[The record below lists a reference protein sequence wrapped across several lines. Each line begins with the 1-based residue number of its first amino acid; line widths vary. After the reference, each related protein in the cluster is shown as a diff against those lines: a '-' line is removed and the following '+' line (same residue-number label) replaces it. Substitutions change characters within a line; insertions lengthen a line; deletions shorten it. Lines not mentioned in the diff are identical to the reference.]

1 MNSDDKFENLNEID
15 SWEKELKKL
24 KNSDEDEAEQISEI
38 EERIS
43 DLYEALANCERGASR
58 MKEYIVVITYNFDT
72 DFIAIKCKTYEEAVE
87 KLNELLNEEIEI
99 VKREN
104 EYTPSVL
111 RFADDDVTLVYE
123 SGYTLDLKNV
133 STREYLL
140 QDCAFY
146 KIIEV

>member
-1 MNSDDKFENLNEID
+1 
-15 SWEKELKKL
+15 
-24 KNSDEDEAEQISEI
+24 
-38 EERIS
+38 
-43 DLYEALANCERGASR
+43 

-72 DFIAIKCKTYEEAVE
+72 DFVVIKCKTYEEAVE

>member
-1 MNSDDKFENLNEID
+1 
-15 SWEKELKKL
+15 
-24 KNSDEDEAEQISEI
+24 
-38 EERIS
+38 
-43 DLYEALANCERGASR
+43 

-72 DFIAIKCKTYEEAVE
+72 DFVAIKCKTYEEAVE
-87 KLNELLNEEIEI
+87 KLNELLNEEIET

-111 RFADDDVTLVYE
+111 RFADDDVILVYE

-140 QDCAFY
+140 QDCALY
-146 KIIEV
+146 KVIEV

>member
-1 MNSDDKFENLNEID
+1 
-15 SWEKELKKL
+15 
-24 KNSDEDEAEQISEI
+24 
-38 EERIS
+38 
-43 DLYEALANCERGASR
+43 

-72 DFIAIKCKTYEEAVE
+72 DFVAIKCKTYEEAVE
-87 KLNELLNEEIEI
+87 KLNELLNEEIET

-111 RFADDDVTLVYE
+111 RFTDDDVTLVYE

>member
-1 MNSDDKFENLNEID
+1 
-15 SWEKELKKL
+15 
-24 KNSDEDEAEQISEI
+24 
-38 EERIS
+38 
-43 DLYEALANCERGASR
+43 

-72 DFIAIKCKTYEEAVE
+72 DFVAVKCKTYEEAVE

-104 EYTPSVL
+104 KYTPSVL
-111 RFADDDVTLVYE
+111 RFTDDDVTLVYE

-133 STREYLL
+133 STREYFL

>member
-1 MNSDDKFENLNEID
+1 
-15 SWEKELKKL
+15 
-24 KNSDEDEAEQISEI
+24 
-38 EERIS
+38 
-43 DLYEALANCERGASR
+43 

-72 DFIAIKCKTYEEAVE
+72 DFVAVKCKTYEEAVE
-87 KLNELLNEEIEI
+87 KLNELLNEEIET

-111 RFADDDVTLVYE
+111 RFTDDDVILVYE

-133 STREYLL
+133 STREHLL

-146 KIIEV
+146 RVIEV

>member
-1 MNSDDKFENLNEID
+1 
-15 SWEKELKKL
+15 
-24 KNSDEDEAEQISEI
+24 
-38 EERIS
+38 
-43 DLYEALANCERGASR
+43 

-72 DFIAIKCKTYEEAVE
+72 DFVAIKCKTYEEAVE

-111 RFADDDVTLVYE
+111 RFADDDVILVYE

-146 KIIEV
+146 KVIEI

>member
-1 MNSDDKFENLNEID
+1 
-15 SWEKELKKL
+15 
-24 KNSDEDEAEQISEI
+24 
-38 EERIS
+38 
-43 DLYEALANCERGASR
+43 

-72 DFIAIKCKTYEEAVE
+72 DFVAIKCKTYEEAVE
-87 KLNELLNEEIEI
+87 KLNELLNKEIET

-104 EYTPSVL
+104 EYTPSIL
-111 RFADDDVTLVYE
+111 RFTDDDVTLVYE
-123 SGYTLDLKNV
+123 SEYTLDLKNV

>member
-1 MNSDDKFENLNEID
+1 
-15 SWEKELKKL
+15 
-24 KNSDEDEAEQISEI
+24 
-38 EERIS
+38 
-43 DLYEALANCERGASR
+43 

-72 DFIAIKCKTYEEAVE
+72 DFVAVKCKTYEEAVE
-87 KLNELLNEEIEI
+87 KLNELLNEEIET

-111 RFADDDVTLVYE
+111 RFTDDDVILVYE

-133 STREYLL
+133 STREHLL

>member
-1 MNSDDKFENLNEID
+1 
-15 SWEKELKKL
+15 
-24 KNSDEDEAEQISEI
+24 
-38 EERIS
+38 
-43 DLYEALANCERGASR
+43 

-72 DFIAIKCKTYEEAVE
+72 DFVAIKCKTYEEAVE

-111 RFADDDVTLVYE
+111 RFTDDDVILVYE

-146 KIIEV
+146 KVIEV

>member
-1 MNSDDKFENLNEID
+1 
-15 SWEKELKKL
+15 
-24 KNSDEDEAEQISEI
+24 
-38 EERIS
+38 
-43 DLYEALANCERGASR
+43 

-72 DFIAIKCKTYEEAVE
+72 DFVAIKCKTYEEAVE

-111 RFADDDVTLVYE
+111 RFTDDDVTLVY
-123 SGYTLDLKNV
+123 GRK
-133 STREYLL
+133 YLL
-140 QDCAFY
+140 QDCVFY

>member
-1 MNSDDKFENLNEID
+1 
-15 SWEKELKKL
+15 
-24 KNSDEDEAEQISEI
+24 
-38 EERIS
+38 
-43 DLYEALANCERGASR
+43 

-72 DFIAIKCKTYEEAVE
+72 DFVAIKCKTYEEAVE

-99 VKREN
+99 VKRES

-111 RFADDDVTLVYE
+111 RFTDDDITLVYG
-123 SGYTLDLKNV
+123 SGYTLNYM
-133 STREYLL
+133 REKSIRYYLL

>member
-1 MNSDDKFENLNEID
+1 
-15 SWEKELKKL
+15 
-24 KNSDEDEAEQISEI
+24 
-38 EERIS
+38 
-43 DLYEALANCERGASR
+43 

-72 DFIAIKCKTYEEAVE
+72 DFVAIKCKTYEEAVE

-99 VKREN
+99 VKRES

-111 RFADDDVTLVYE
+111 RFTDDDVTLVYG
-123 SGYTLDLKNV
+123 SGYTLNYM
-133 STREYLL
+133 REKSIRYYLL

>member
-1 MNSDDKFENLNEID
+1 
-15 SWEKELKKL
+15 
-24 KNSDEDEAEQISEI
+24 
-38 EERIS
+38 
-43 DLYEALANCERGASR
+43 

-72 DFIAIKCKTYEEAVE
+72 DFVAIKCKTYEEAVE

-111 RFADDDVTLVYE
+111 RFADDDVILVYE

-140 QDCAFY
+140 QDCALY
-146 KIIEV
+146 KVIEV

>member
-1 MNSDDKFENLNEID
+1 
-15 SWEKELKKL
+15 
-24 KNSDEDEAEQISEI
+24 
-38 EERIS
+38 
-43 DLYEALANCERGASR
+43 

-72 DFIAIKCKTYEEAVE
+72 DFVAVKCKTYKEAVE
-87 KLNELLNEEIEI
+87 KLNELLNEEIET

-111 RFADDDVTLVYE
+111 RFTNDDVTLVYG

-133 STREYLL
+133 STREHLL

-146 KIIEV
+146 RVIEV

>member
-1 MNSDDKFENLNEID
+1 
-15 SWEKELKKL
+15 
-24 KNSDEDEAEQISEI
+24 
-38 EERIS
+38 
-43 DLYEALANCERGASR
+43 

-72 DFIAIKCKTYEEAVE
+72 DFVAEKCKTYEEAVE

-111 RFADDDVTLVYE
+111 RFADDDVILVYE
-123 SGYTLDLKNV
+123 SGYTLNYM
-133 STREYLL
+133 REKSIRYYLL

>member
-1 MNSDDKFENLNEID
+1 
-15 SWEKELKKL
+15 
-24 KNSDEDEAEQISEI
+24 
-38 EERIS
+38 
-43 DLYEALANCERGASR
+43 
-58 MKEYIVVITYNFDT
+58 MKEYIVVIIYNFDT
-72 DFIAIKCKTYEEAVE
+72 DFVAIKCKTYEEAVE

-111 RFADDDVTLVYE
+111 RFTDDDVTLVYG
-123 SGYTLDLKNV
+123 SGYTLNYM
-133 STREYLL
+133 REKSIRYYLL

>member
-1 MNSDDKFENLNEID
+1 
-15 SWEKELKKL
+15 
-24 KNSDEDEAEQISEI
+24 
-38 EERIS
+38 
-43 DLYEALANCERGASR
+43 
-58 MKEYIVVITYNFDT
+58 MKEYIVVIIYNFDT
-72 DFIAIKCKTYEEAVE
+72 DFVAEKCKTYEEAVE

-111 RFADDDVTLVYE
+111 RFADDDVILVYE
-123 SGYTLDLKNV
+123 SGYTLNYM
-133 STREYLL
+133 REKSIRYYLL